1 VTATLTGAQR
11 AALAVL
17 ARAALD
23 HRLVG
28 ISTGTTRPD
37 AAYLSVQWQT
47 AASLIGKG
55 LATRDGAC
63 LVLTEAGESQAAAEA
78 APA

>member
-1 VTATLTGAQR
+1 MATLTGAQR

-28 ISTGTTRPD
+28 ISTGTTPPD
-37 AAYLSVQWQT
+37 AEYPSVQTQVAT
-47 AASLIGKG
+47 SLIGKG

-63 LVLTEAGESQAAAEA
+63 LVLTDAGQAQAAAEA
-78 APA
+78 ARA